1 MPPVYTGDFFFTA
14 QSAPLPVTPFI
25 GRWTPLPLHHPV
37 NTTRCGRARLLMSV
51 EQRFD
56 GGDVMSVRMGVP
68 LLILALA
75 LAACGTTTG
84 DRGLSGAGIG
94 AATGAVVGAV
104 VGGPVLAAS
113 AIGAGAGA
121 LAGAVTTPN
130 QVDLGKPVW
139 EH

>member
-1 MPPVYTGDFFFTA
+1 
-14 QSAPLPVTPFI
+14 
-25 GRWTPLPLHHPV
+25 
-37 NTTRCGRARLLMSV
+37 MSV
-51 EQRFD
+51 EQRFH
-56 GGDVMSVRMGVP
+56 GGDVMSLRLGVP
-68 LLILALA
+68 LVILALT
-75 LAACGTTTG
+75 LSACGTTTG